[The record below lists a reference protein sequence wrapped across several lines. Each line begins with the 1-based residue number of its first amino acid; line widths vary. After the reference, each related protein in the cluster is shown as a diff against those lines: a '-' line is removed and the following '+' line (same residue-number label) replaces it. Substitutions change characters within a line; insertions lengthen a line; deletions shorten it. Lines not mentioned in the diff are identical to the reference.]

1 MRFAPRGLLA
11 LCAVLCVAPAAA
23 QQSTYPT
30 KSIRFVVAFA
40 PGEAADVL
48 ARAMV
53 PLLAERL
60 RQQVVIENRPGAN
73 GSDGIDLV
81 AKAAPDG
88 YTLGLGGSGALATN
102 PSLYAKM
109 PYDPVKNLAPVTSIA
124 HFPFLLVA
132 PPKLPAATLEEA
144 IALARA
150 KPGEMLLGF
159 GGNGTA
165 THLAG
170 ELFKLMAKV
179 QMVNVPYKGD
189 SRAAADAVNGK
200 LSLAVVDVASALAHV
215 KAGKLKALAVTSAKR
230 VFAAPDAPTFA
241 EPVAGLFAEAGLP
254 GYEAG
259 DWLGVVVPVATPSE
273 IIGRLNSDFVAT
285 LKRAEVRD
293 RIIAAGAEPAPSTAV
308 GFGALI
314 AAELVKWSEVVQVSG
329 ARGD

>member
-23 QQSTYPT
+23 QKSSYPT

-40 PGEAADVL
+40 PGETADVL

-102 PSLYAKM
+102 PSLYAKV
-109 PYDPVKNLAPVTSIA
+109 PYDPVKSLAPVTSIA

-144 IALARA
+144 IALGRA

-200 LSLAVVDVASALAHV
+200 LSLAVVDVASALPHV

-241 EPVAGLFAEAGLP
+241 EAGLP

-259 DWLGVVVPVATPSE
+259 DWLGVVVPVATPGA
-273 IIGRLNSDFVAT
+273 IVGRLNADFVAT

-293 RIIAAGAEPAPSTAV
+293 RIIAAGAEPAPSTPV

-314 AAELVKWSEVVQVSG
+314 AAELVKWSEVVQLSG

>member
-1 MRFAPRGLLA
+1 MRFATRGLLA

-200 LSLAVVDVASALAHV
+200 LSLAVVDVASALPHV

-241 EPVAGLFAEAGLP
+241 EAGLP

-259 DWLGVVVPVATPSE
+259 DWLGVVVPVATPGA
-273 IIGRLNSDFVAT
+273 IVGRLNADFVAT

-293 RIIAAGAEPAPSTAV
+293 RIIAAGAEPAPSTPV

-314 AAELVKWSEVVQVSG
+314 AAELVKWSEVVQLSG

>member
-1 MRFAPRGLLA
+1 MRFATRGLLA

-23 QQSTYPT
+23 QKSTYPT

-73 GSDGIDLV
+73 GSEGIDLV

-102 PSLYAKM
+102 PSLYAKV
-109 PYDPVKNLAPVTSIA
+109 PYDPVKSLAPVTSIA

-200 LSLAVVDVASALAHV
+200 LSLAVVDVASALPHV

-241 EPVAGLFAEAGLP
+241 EAGLP

-259 DWLGVVVPVATPSE
+259 DWLGVVVPVATPGA
-273 IIGRLNSDFVAT
+273 IVGRLNADFVAT

-314 AAELVKWSEVVQVSG
+314 AAELVKWSEVVQLSG

>member
-1 MRFAPRGLLA
+1 MKLVTRGLLA
-11 LCAVLCVAPAAA
+11 ACAALCIAPAAA

-40 PGEAADVL
+40 PGEAGDVL

-60 RQQVVIENRPGAN
+60 RQPVVIENKPGGN
-73 GSDGIDLV
+73 GSEGIDLV

-88 YTLGLGGSGALATN
+88 YTVGLGGSGALATN
-102 PSLYAKM
+102 SSLYPKM
-109 PYDPVKNLAPVTSIA
+109 PYNPVTDLAPVTSIA

-132 PPKLPAATLEEA
+132 PPKLPAASLEE
-144 IALARA
+144 LVGLSRA
-150 KPGEMLLGF
+150 KPGEMLIGF

-165 THLAG
+165 THLAV

-189 SRAAADAVNGK
+189 AAAAADAANGK
-200 LSLAVVDVASALAHV
+200 LSLAMVDVATALPYV
-215 KAGKLKALAVTSAKR
+215 KSGKLKALAVSSAKR

-241 EPVAGLFAEAGLP
+241 EAGLP
-254 GYEAG
+254 GYQAG
-259 DWLGVVVPVATPSE
+259 DWLGIVVPVTTPSA
-273 IIGRLNSDFVAT
+273 IIARLNGDFTAT

-293 RIIAAGAEPAPSTAV
+293 RIIAAGAEPAPSTPV

-314 AAELVKWSEVVQVSG
+314 AAEVVKWSEVVQLSG

>member
-1 MRFAPRGLLA
+1 MQFATRGLLA
-11 LCAVLCVAPAAA
+11 LCAVLCAAPAAA
-23 QQSTYPT
+23 QKSTYPT

-102 PSLYAKM
+102 PSLYPKM

-132 PPKLPAATLEEA
+132 PPKLPAATLEEV

-189 SRAAADAVNGK
+189 GRAAADAVNGK
-200 LSLAVVDVASALAHV
+200 LSLAVVDVASALPHV

-241 EPVAGLFAEAGLP
+241 EAGLP

-259 DWLGVVVPVATPSE
+259 DWLGIVVPVATPGA
-273 IIGRLNSDFVAT
+273 IIGRLNADFVAT

-293 RIIAAGAEPAPSTAV
+293 RIIAAGAEPAPSTPV

-314 AAELVKWSEVVQVSG
+314 AAEVVKWSEVVQISG

>member
-1 MRFAPRGLLA
+1 MKLVTRGLLA
-11 LCAVLCVAPAAA
+11 VGAALCIAPAAA

-40 PGEAADVL
+40 PGEAGDVL

-60 RQQVVIENRPGAN
+60 RQPVVIENKPGGN
-73 GSDGIDLV
+73 GSEGIDLV

-88 YTLGLGGSGALATN
+88 YTVGLGGSGALATN
-102 PSLYAKM
+102 SSLYPKM
-109 PYDPVKNLAPVTSIA
+109 PYSPVTDLAPVTSIA
-124 HFPFLLVA
+124 QFPFLLVA
-132 PPKLPAATLEEA
+132 PPKLPAASLEEL
-144 IALARA
+144 IVLSRA
-150 KPGEMLLGF
+150 KPGEMLIGF

-165 THLAG
+165 THLAV

-189 SRAAADAVNGK
+189 AAAAADAANGK
-200 LSLAVVDVASALAHV
+200 LSLAMVDVAAALPLV
-215 KAGKLKALAVTSAKR
+215 KSGKLKALAVSSAKR

-241 EPVAGLFAEAGLP
+241 EAGLP
-254 GYEAG
+254 GFEAG
-259 DWLGVVVPVATPSE
+259 DWLGIVVPVTTPGA
-273 IIGRLNSDFVAT
+273 IVARLNGDFVAT

-293 RIIAAGAEPAPSTAV
+293 RIIAAGAEPAPSTPV

-314 AAELVKWSEVVQVSG
+314 AAEVVKWSEVVQLSG

>member
-1 MRFAPRGLLA
+1 MKFATRGLLA
-11 LCAVLCVAPAAA
+11 LCAMLCAAPAAA
-23 QQSTYPT
+23 QKSTYPT

-102 PSLYAKM
+102 PSLYAKV
-109 PYDPVKNLAPVTSIA
+109 PYDPVKSLAPVTSIA

-200 LSLAVVDVASALAHV
+200 LSLAVVDVASALPHV

-241 EPVAGLFAEAGLP
+241 EAGLP

-259 DWLGVVVPVATPSE
+259 DWLGVVVPVATPSA
-273 IIGRLNSDFVAT
+273 IVGRLNADFVAT

-293 RIIAAGAEPAPSTAV
+293 RIIAAGAEPAPSTPV

>member
-1 MRFAPRGLLA
+1 MIFATRGLLA
-11 LCAVLCVAPAAA
+11 VCAALCIAPAAA
-23 QQSTYPT
+23 QQPTYPT
-30 KSIRFVVAFA
+30 KSIRLVVAFA
-40 PGEAADVL
+40 PGEAGDVL

-60 RQQVVIENRPGAN
+60 RQPVVIENKPGAN
-73 GSDGIDLV
+73 GSEGIDLV

-102 PSLYAKM
+102 SSLYPKM
-109 PYDPVKNLAPVTSIA
+109 PYNPVTDLAPVTSIA

-132 PPKLPAATLEEA
+132 PPKLPAASLEELV
-144 IALARA
+144 ALARA
-150 KPGEMLLGF
+150 KPGEMLIGF

-165 THLAG
+165 THLAA

-189 SRAAADAVNGK
+189 AAAADAASGK
-200 LSLAVVDVASALAHV
+200 LSLAMVEVAAALPHV
-215 KAGKLKALAVTSAKR
+215 KSGKLKALAVTSAKR
-230 VFAAPDAPTFA
+230 VFAAPDAPS
-241 EPVAGLFAEAGLP
+241 FAEAGLP
-254 GYEAG
+254 GYQAG
-259 DWLGVVVPVATPSE
+259 DWLGIVVPVTTPGA
-273 IIGRLNSDFVAT
+273 IVARLNGEFVAT

-293 RIIAAGAEPAPSTAV
+293 RIIAAGAEPAPSTPV

-314 AAELVKWSEVVQVSG
+314 ASELVKWSEVVQLSG

>member
-1 MRFAPRGLLA
+1 MKFATRGLLA
-11 LCAVLCVAPAAA
+11 LCAMLCAAPAAA
-23 QQSTYPT
+23 QKSTYPT

-73 GSDGIDLV
+73 GSAGIDLV
-81 AKAAPDG
+81 AKSAPDG
-88 YTLGLGGSGALATN
+88 YTVGLGGSGALATN
-102 PSLYAKM
+102 ASLYPKM
-109 PYDPVKNLAPVTSIA
+109 PYHPVKDLAPVTSIA

-189 SRAAADAVNGK
+189 GRAAADAVNGK

-241 EPVAGLFAEAGLP
+241 EAGLP

-259 DWLGVVVPVATPSE
+259 DWLGVVVPVATPSA
-273 IIGRLNSDFVAT
+273 IVGRLNADFVAT

-293 RIIAAGAEPAPSTAV
+293 RIIAAGAEPAPSTPV

>member
-1 MRFAPRGLLA
+1 MRFATRGLLA

-23 QQSTYPT
+23 QKSTYPT

-102 PSLYAKM
+102 PSLYAKV
-109 PYDPVKNLAPVTSIA
+109 PYDPVKSLAPVTSIA

-200 LSLAVVDVASALAHV
+200 LSLAVVDVASALPHV

-241 EPVAGLFAEAGLP
+241 EAGLP

-259 DWLGVVVPVATPSE
+259 DWLGVVVPVATPSA
-273 IIGRLNSDFVAT
+273 IVGRLNADFVAT

-293 RIIAAGAEPAPSTAV
+293 RIIAAGAEPAPSTPV

-314 AAELVKWSEVVQVSG
+314 AAELVKWSEVVQLSG

>member
-1 MRFAPRGLLA
+1 MKLAIRGLLA
-11 LCAVLCVAPAAA
+11 LCAVLCAAPAAA
-23 QQSTYPT
+23 QKSTYPT

-109 PYDPVKNLAPVTSIA
+109 PYDPVKSLAPVTSIA
-124 HFPFLLVA
+124 RFPFLLVA
-132 PPKLPAATLEEA
+132 PPKLPAATLEEV

-165 THLAG
+165 AHLAG

-230 VFAAPDAPTFA
+230 VFAAPDAPT
-241 EPVAGLFAEAGLP
+241 LAEAGLP

-259 DWLGVVVPVATPSE
+259 DWLGVVVPVATPSA
-273 IIGRLNSDFVAT
+273 IVGRLNADFVAALT
-285 LKRAEVRD
+285 RAEVRD
-293 RIIAAGAEPAPSTAV
+293 RIIAAGAEPAPSTPV

-314 AAELVKWSEVVQVSG
+314 AAEVVKWSEVVQLSG

>member
-1 MRFAPRGLLA
+1 MKLVTRGLLA
-11 LCAVLCVAPAAA
+11 VCAALSMAPAAA
-23 QQSTYPT
+23 QQPTYPT

-40 PGEAADVL
+40 PGEPGDVL

-60 RQQVVIENRPGAN
+60 RQPVVIENKPGGN
-73 GSDGIDLV
+73 GSEGIDLV

-88 YTLGLGGSGALATN
+88 YTIGLGGSGALATN
-102 PSLYAKM
+102 SSLYAKM
-109 PYDPVKNLAPVTSIA
+109 PYNPVTDLAPVTSIA
-124 HFPFLLVA
+124 QFPFLLVA
-132 PPKLPAATLEEA
+132 PPTLPAATLEELM
-144 IALARA
+144 ALARA
-150 KPGEMLLGF
+150 KPGEMLIGF

-165 THLAG
+165 THLAA

-189 SRAAADAVNGK
+189 GAAAADAANGK
-200 LSLAVVDVASALAHV
+200 LSLALVDVQSALPHV
-215 KAGKLKALAVTSAKR
+215 KSGKLKALAVSSAKR

-241 EPVAGLFAEAGLP
+241 EAGLP

-259 DWLGVVVPVATPSE
+259 DWLGIVVPVTTPGA
-273 IIGRLNSDFVAT
+273 IVARLNGDFVAA

-293 RIIAAGAEPAPSTAV
+293 RIIAAGAEPAPSTPV
-308 GFGALI
+308 GFGAVI
-314 AAELVKWSEVVQVSG
+314 AAEVVKWSEVVQLSG